1 MKNENSENRLR
12 ATNATEDKLSMRPI
26 LLGISITTIS
36 SIPVFLTGALAVQ
49 IRHDLHLNA
58 SHLGAAVAVF
68 FASASLTS
76 IASGRLAERSGVEI
90 IMRVCVILSVITLGG
105 IAFLATSYPVF
116 LIFLALGGITN
127 GAVQPAVNL
136 FLSNVVPLSRLGM
149 AFGVKQAA
157 IPMATFLSGLAVPSL
172 ALTIGWHY
180 AYLFVAPVG
189 LILFFLIPKR
199 APVGLRVKRRD
210 QIREKVYLPPLIVL
224 AIGMGLGSSAANGL
238 GAFLVSSAVH
248 SGWAPGAAGLLVV
261 LGSVTGFSAR
271 LLNGFMA
278 DRRNGKHIMVTAW
291 MVGTGG
297 IGYLLLM
304 LGYSWLI
311 IPATMV
317 SYGAGWGWNGLF
329 NFAVV
334 WNYPRSAGYATGITQ
349 SGAYVGSV
357 FGPLFF
363 GLLVDRSGYPIAWTS
378 AGIEAFGAAIAMV
391 IARRMILASPARFS
405 GGQTT

>member
-1 MKNENSENRLR
+1 MKSEIGRTSAKVR
-12 ATNATEDKLSMRPI
+12 DEKFSMRPI
-26 LLGISITTIS
+26 FLGVSITTIS

-49 IRHDLHLNA
+49 IRQDLHLSA
-58 SHLGAAVAVF
+58 SLIGAAVAVF
-68 FASASLTS
+68 FASASLSS
-76 IASGRLAERSGVEI
+76 ISSGKIAERSGSEI
-90 IMRVCVILSVITLGG
+90 IMRISVILSVVTLGG
-105 IAFLATSYPVF
+105 IAFLASSYPV
-116 LIFLALGGITN
+116 LLVFLALGGITN

-136 FLSNVVPLSRLGM
+136 FLSNVVPLPRQGM

-157 IPMATFLSGLAVPSL
+157 IPVATFLSGLAVPSL

-189 LILFFLIPKR
+189 LVLFFLIPKR
-199 APVGLRVKRRD
+199 APTALRVKRQDRV
-210 QIREKVYLPPLIVL
+210 REKVYLPPLIVL

-261 LGSVTGFSAR
+261 LGSVSGICAR
-271 LLNGFMA
+271 LLNGVLA
-278 DRRNGKHIMVTAW
+278 DRRGGKHIMVTAW

-311 IPATMV
+311 IPATV
-317 SYGAGWGWNGLF
+317 IGYGAGWGWNGLF

-349 SGAYVGSV
+349 SGAYIGSV
-357 FGPLFF
+357 FGPLCF
-363 GLLVDRSGYPIAWTS
+363 GLLVDRLGYSAAWTS
-378 AGIEAFGAAIAMV
+378 ASIEAFGAAIAML
-391 IARRMILASPARFS
+391 IARRMISSSPTKFIGRQA
-405 GGQTT
+405 T